1 MDFAAPRTELSL
13 GVRAREEVV
22 RPMCG
27 RKTYSHDGVD
37 LQHSVEPEGV
47 QRSLD
52 VVIARTSSGPYVGR
66 GMVHAE
72 EDHERQAALSH
83 PGGR

>member
-1 MDFAAPRTELSL
+1 MDFAAPRTELSP

-22 RPMCG
+22 RPMRG
-27 RKTYSHDGVD
+27 HMTYSHGGVD
-37 LQHSVEPEGV
+37 LQHSVETDVRNEV
-47 QRSLD
+47 WM
-52 VVIARTSSGPYVGR
+52 VVIARNLVRSLWSRGP
-66 GMVHAE
+66 VHAE